1 MTFHDYQCCPNWENF
16 ARNTTVPL
24 TFPLD
29 HWLAPAYGKLLL
41 LVGIRT
47 NLCRISPNFLILE
60 DLKPGK
66 LGYFQVQGTSQ
77 VHLFRHFLP
86 DSSPRTCNKYQITL
100 HSTIFNKRFSEDEY
114 NLKSIRYETA
124 FLYLNVFNVP
134 IC

>member
-1 MTFHDYQCCPNWENF
+1 M
-16 ARNTTVPL
+16 PL

-29 HWLAPAYGKLLL
+29 HWWAPAYGKLLL

-86 DSSPRTCNKYQITL
+86 DSSPRTCNYIKLRYIL
-100 HSTIFNKRFSEDEY
+100 LSSINDSPKANTIY
-114 NLKSIRYETA
+114 NLSGMKQNFCTSMFSM
-124 FLYLNVFNVP
+124 FLSVGKLPECHSGEHYTVSEN
-134 IC
+134 